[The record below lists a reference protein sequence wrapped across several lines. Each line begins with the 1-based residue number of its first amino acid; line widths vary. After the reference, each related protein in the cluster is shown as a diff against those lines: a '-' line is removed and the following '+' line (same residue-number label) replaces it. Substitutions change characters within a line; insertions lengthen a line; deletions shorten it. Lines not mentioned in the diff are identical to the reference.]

1 MYCSVAMATPR
12 PTTIWILVFHRN
24 DKIKTC
30 VPFVFDAGLQI
41 GLAELASHFPLLQL
55 SFLHLS
61 FPIAAPPSHSPHF
74 SATVVCYK
82 QRSVR
87 QFRHAYRTPIGFEFI
102 LVGNKPGE
110 DILHRSGRLA
120 VFEGDKSNVVTHHF
134 GAVPRTMH
142 ADESAALVALRKSF
156 AAIESEPQ
164 SSHMGANSVVGFDRF
179 GYEIGPL
186 AFFPRV
192 FMLAKVRKR
201 PAVETAFLDAGQIVG
216 DQIVAQEIALID
228 DCP

>member
-1 MYCSVAMATPR
+1 MCCSVAMDTPR

-61 FPIAAPPSHSPHF
+61 FSSVALPSHAPHF
-74 SATVVCYK
+74 STTVVCYK

-87 QFRHAYRTPIGFEFI
+87 QFRDPYRAAVSFELV
-102 LVGNKPGE
+102 LVGYKTCENVF
-110 DILHRSGRLA
+110 HRAGRLA
-120 VFEGDKSNVVTHHF
+120 VFEGDEGDFISHHLRS
-134 GAVPRTMH
+134 VPRTVH
-142 ADESAALVALRKSF
+142 TDEGAALVTLRESF
-156 AAIESEPQ
+156 AAIENEPQ
-164 SSHMGANSVVGFDRF
+164 SGHMGANSIVGFDRF

-186 AFFPRV
+186 AFFPGI
-192 FMLAKVRKR
+192 FILAEIGKG
-201 PAVETAFLDAGQIVG
+201 PA
-216 DQIVAQEIALID
+216 
-228 DCP
+228 

>member
-61 FPIAAPPSHSPHF
+61 FPIAALPSHSPHF

-87 QFRHAYRTPIGFEFI
+87 QFRDAYRAAVSFEFTF
-102 LVGNKPGE
+102 VGNEAGE
-110 DILHRSGRLA
+110 DIFHRTGRLT
-120 VFEGDKSNVVTHHF
+120 VFEGDKGNVVTHHF

-142 ADESAALVALRKSF
+142 ADESASAVTLRKSF

-164 SSHMGANSVVGFDRF
+164 SGHMGADSVVGFDRF

-186 AFFPRV
+186 AFFPGI
-192 FMLAKVRKR
+192 FILAEIGKG
-201 PAVETAFLDAGQIVG
+201 PAVECAFLDARQIIRHS
-216 DQIVAQEIALID
+216 IVA
-228 DCP
+228 